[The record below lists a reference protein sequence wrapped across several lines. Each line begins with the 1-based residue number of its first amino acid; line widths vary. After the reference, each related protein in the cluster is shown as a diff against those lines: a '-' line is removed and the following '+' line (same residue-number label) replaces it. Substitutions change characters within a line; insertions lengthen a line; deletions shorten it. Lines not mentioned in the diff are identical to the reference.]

1 MKKVYTVGIV
11 AGLIPAAF
19 KTILF
24 LVGKTEIYGGS
35 YTNLAELVVVALTIP
50 FSVYVA
56 RKENDGLLTFNNA
69 LKTGIGTAAI
79 TGVIVCLFT
88 YLYFKYMNTAMYE
101 QAVAEATKYVTENN
115 LSAEEAKKNIEGAKQ
130 FYSPFVQATSAL
142 FGIMLAGF
150 FISVISAVV
159 LKKEQ

>member
-24 LVGKTEIYGGS
+24 LFGKTEIYGGS
-35 YTNLAELVVVALTIP
+35 YTNLTELVVVALAIP
-50 FSVYVA
+50 FAVFIA
-56 RKENDGLLTFNNA
+56 RKENDRAITFNNA

-79 TGVIVCLFT
+79 TGIIVCLFT
-88 YLYFKYMNTAMYE
+88 YLYFKYMNTAMYDN
-101 QAVAEATKYVTENN
+101 AVSEAIKYAAENKLNEDETKKTV
-115 LSAEEAKKNIEGAKQ
+115 EGAKQ

-150 FISVISAVV
+150 LVSVISAIVF
-159 LKKEQ
+159 KKEN